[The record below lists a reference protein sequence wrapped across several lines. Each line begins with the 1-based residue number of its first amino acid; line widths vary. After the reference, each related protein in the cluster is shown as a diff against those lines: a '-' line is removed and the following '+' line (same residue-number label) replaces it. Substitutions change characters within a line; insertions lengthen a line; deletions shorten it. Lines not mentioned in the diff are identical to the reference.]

1 LLHRN
6 ISVAT
11 HNTPSYIRVRNHLT
25 KEMSEMANVS
35 NKTQRAAKSA
45 AESTQKAFSA
55 GQSAARDAADAA
67 FSHAGFEVPEVV
79 RSFAEQGLNQTREAY
94 VRLKDAAE
102 EATDVLESSLEKS
115 RESARAVQFKALD
128 VAKENTDAAF
138 ELARQLLAAT
148 SVADAFQLQTA
159 FVRER
164 FEAFVDYS
172 KEVQATMQK
181 AGAEASEPAKS
192 LFERTLNL
200 GRAV

>member
-1 LLHRN
+1 
-6 ISVAT
+6 
-11 HNTPSYIRVRNHLT
+11 
-25 KEMSEMANVS
+25 MANTS
-35 NKTQRAAKSA
+35 NKTQRTAKSA
-45 AESTQKAFSA
+45 GETAEKVYSA

-67 FSHAGFEVPEVV
+67 FSHSTFEVPEVV

-94 VRLKDAAE
+94 VRMKDAAE

-128 VAKENTDAAF
+128 IAKENTDAAF

-172 KEVQATMQK
+172 KEVQAAVQK
-181 AGAEASEPAKS
+181 ASVEASEPAKS
-192 LFERTLNL
+192 LFERTRNVA
-200 GRAV
+200 RAA